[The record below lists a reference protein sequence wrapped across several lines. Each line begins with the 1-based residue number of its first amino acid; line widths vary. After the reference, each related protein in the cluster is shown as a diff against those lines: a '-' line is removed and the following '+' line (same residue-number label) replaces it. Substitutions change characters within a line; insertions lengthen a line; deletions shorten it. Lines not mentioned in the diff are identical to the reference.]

1 MSFFFGGDPMGG
13 MGGMGGR
20 SREPANTTEYYE
32 TLGVSKDATKG
43 AIKKAYFKLC
53 KTHHPDKGGDAE
65 QVRLRLLVASAAPS
79 HCRTCELAFACGGLR
94 RLPPALFSHMG
105 CGVGINSSRRS
116 RRPMRPCMTRRSVR
130 STTRYL
136 RSRLLVAQLGVFP
149 DRASRNCSTERRD

>member
-1 MSFFFGGDPMGG
+1 MGG

-65 QVRLRLLVASAAPS
+65 QFKKITEAYEALYDEEKRAIYDKYGK
-79 HCRTCELAFACGGLR
+79 EGLTR
-94 RLPPALFSHMG
+94 AVTQS
-105 CGVGINSSRRS
+105 SSRRS

-130 STTRYL
+130 SMT
-136 RSRLLVAQLGVFP
+136 
-149 DRASRNCSTERRD
+149 STERRD